1 MKTLANRESRTELIR
16 RLRLVRADA
25 VPRWGRMSAHQMI
38 CHLADASRMA
48 TGVMRVNGARGRV
61 RPLLMK
67 LVALYLP
74 LPWPQG
80 IMTSPEIDQLC
91 GGTKPRAFDADVTEA
106 EKLLETVAARAANAE
121 WPVHPVFGRMSRAGW
136 MRWGYLHTDHHLRQF
151 GV

>member
-1 MKTLANRESRTELIR
+1 
-16 RLRLVRADA
+16 
-25 VPRWGRMSAHQMI
+25 MSAHQMI

-48 TGVMRVNGARGRV
+48 TGALRVTGASGRA

-80 IMTSPEIDQLC
+80 ITTSPEIDQLC
-91 GGTKPRAFDADVTEA
+91 GGTKPSGFDADVIEV
-106 EKLLETVAARAANAE
+106 EKLLEALAARAANAE
-121 WPVHPVFGRMSRAGW
+121 WPVHPVFGRMSHAAW
-136 MRWGYLHTDHHLRQF
+136 MRWAYLHTDHHLRQF